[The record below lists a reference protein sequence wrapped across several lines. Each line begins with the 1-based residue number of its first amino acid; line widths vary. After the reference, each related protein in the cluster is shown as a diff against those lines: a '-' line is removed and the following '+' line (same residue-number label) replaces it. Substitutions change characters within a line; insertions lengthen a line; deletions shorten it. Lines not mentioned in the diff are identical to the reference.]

1 MLSVVAQMED
11 RPHIVFVVGEAEY
24 RSELTMP
31 ALAQVLSSNYGF
43 QTTVLIDSE
52 LEGEQTT
59 SIEGLDTLSSADLVI
74 LYLRFRQLPDAQLA
88 KIQVYI
94 DSGRPIVA
102 FRTTT
107 HAFAYEGED
116 LRAKQWDNFGAR
128 ELGAPWIYHYGHDA
142 STDAKTVGEHPIL
155 NGVSTEFHVRSWTYH
170 VRPDYPPK
178 SANILVY
185 GRPVFPDGSR
195 GDEETFNADYL
206 DVYALWWWTGFYN
219 DNGTPSRFRQPQLS
233 TVGDQWCPLDV
244 GARITGSTVSRLG
257 AD

>member
-1 MLSVVAQMED
+1 MLPVVAQMED

-116 LRAKQWDNFGAR
+116 PRAKQWNNFGAR

-195 GDEETFNADYL
+195 GDEETFNPITWTCMHSGGGRVFTTTMGHPADL
-206 DVYALWWWTGFYN
+206 
-219 DNGTPSRFRQPQLS
+219 RQPQLS